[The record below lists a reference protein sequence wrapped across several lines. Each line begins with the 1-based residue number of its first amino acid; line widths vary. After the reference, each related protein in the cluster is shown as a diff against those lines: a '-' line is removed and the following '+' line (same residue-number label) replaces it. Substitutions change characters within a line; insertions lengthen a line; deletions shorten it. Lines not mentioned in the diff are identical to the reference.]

1 MVAKK
6 GWTDEARK
14 ASAETRK
21 SSKPFIRQPA
31 PASLSER
38 MEAHR
43 QSKNLTLSDAER
55 AKHRKLGMTGYRK

>member
-21 SSKPFIRQPA
+21 SSKPFIRKPP

-38 MEAHR
+38 VEAHR
-43 QSKNLTLSDAER
+43 QSRNLTLSDAER
-55 AKHRKLGMTGYRK
+55 AKHRKLGMTGYK